1 MKKFG
6 AFILAEQLMTIML
19 QAGFILVLC
28 GTFYLLT
35 SFYSN
40 INQALT
46 ARNHAERVISFV
58 DAKVRHAGL
67 GLWQCENS
75 ASIRSHI
82 NTIPMLYGDSRY
94 GYTLPVS
101 ITENDENMNED
112 FIPEG
117 TADQNAGNVLTLL
130 YTERE
135 ENDEFIMTFVRNI
148 DFSPA
153 SNKKSG
159 SATMTFLGDDDGKS
173 AFINNKTGVSFF
185 RVSNKKN
192 NNINRWGV
200 AEAIGL
206 PFFVDA
212 INYPNIKVWF
222 YSDSSLPD
230 TIMIPNGGEIM
241 YLRCMQM
248 FVRSDGDERQFVF
261 RELTE
266 DGKKWK
272 KVGEEDSKGYKYGLQ
287 EDNILGIYAKLES
300 NVLTLYVLASGGR
313 NTGAN
318 TSRPDAWPKEAEPK
332 GSTNEAAKTAWLES
346 DYCNHIVYV
355 SRQSWRLHNVPN

>member
-1 MKKFG
+1 MKKFR
-6 AFILAEQLMTIML
+6 AFILAEQLMPIML

-40 INQALT
+40 MNQALT

-112 FIPEG
+112 FIPRRTATPEG
-117 TADQNAGNVLTLL
+117 TAAQNEGNVLTLL

-135 ENDEFIMTFVRNI
+135 ENNDFIMTFVKNI
-148 DFSPA
+148 DFAPA

-261 RELTE
+261 RELAE
-266 DGKKWK
+266 DGKKWR
-272 KVGEEDSKGYKYGLQ
+272 EAIIQ
-287 EDNILGIYAKLES
+287 EDNILDIYAKLES

-318 TSRPDAWPKEAEPK
+318 TPRPDTWPKEAEPK
-332 GSTNEAAKTAWLES
+332 GSTDEAAKAAWLAS

-355 SRQSWRLHNVPN
+355 SRSSWRLHNVPN

>member
-1 MKKFG
+1 MRIMKKLR

-58 DAKVRHAGL
+58 DTKIRHAGL
-67 GLWQCENS
+67 GLWQCKNS
-75 ASIRSHI
+75 AGIRSHI
-82 NTIPMLYGDSRY
+82 NTIPMLYGDSQY
-94 GYTLPVS
+94 AYSLPVS
-101 ITENDENMNED
+101 ITDNDGSMNED
-112 FIPEG
+112 FIPEE
-117 TADQNAGNVLTLL
+117 TADQNEGNVLTLL

-135 ENDEFIMTFVRNI
+135 ENNDFIMVFKKNI

-159 SATMTFLGDDDGKS
+159 SATMTFLGDDDSKS

-261 RELTE
+261 RELAE
-266 DGKKWK
+266 DGKKWR
-272 KVGEEDSKGYKYGLQ
+272 EAIIQ
-287 EDNILGIYAKLES
+287 EDNILDIYAKLES

-318 TSRPDAWPKEAEPK
+318 TPRPDTWPKEAEPK
-332 GSTNEAAKTAWLES
+332 GSTDEAAKAAWLAS

-355 SRQSWRLHNVPN
+355 SRSSWRLHNVPN

>member
-1 MKKFG
+1 MKKFR

-40 INQALT
+40 MNQALT

-67 GLWQCENS
+67 GLWQCKNS
-75 ASIRSHI
+75 AGIRSHI
-82 NTIPMLYGDSRY
+82 NTIPMLYGDSQY
-94 GYTLPVS
+94 AYSLPVS
-101 ITENDENMNED
+101 ITENDGSMNED

-117 TADQNAGNVLTLL
+117 TANQNEGNVLTLL

-135 ENDEFIMTFVRNI
+135 ESNDLIMTFVKNI
-148 DFSPA
+148 DFSLA

-159 SATMTFLGDDDGKS
+159 SATMTFLGDDDSKS

-185 RVSNKKN
+185 RVSNKNN

-222 YSDSSLPD
+222 YSDTPLPD

-248 FVRSDGDERQFVF
+248 FVRSDGDERQFVY

-266 DGKKWK
+266 DGKKWR
-272 KVGEEDSKGYKYGLQ
+272 EAIIQ
-287 EDNILGIYAKLES
+287 EDNILDIYATLES
-300 NVLTLYVLASGGR
+300 NILTLYVLASGGK

-318 TSRPDAWPKEAEPK
+318 TPRPDAWPKEAEPK
-332 GSTNEAAKTAWLES
+332 GSTNEAAKAAWLAS